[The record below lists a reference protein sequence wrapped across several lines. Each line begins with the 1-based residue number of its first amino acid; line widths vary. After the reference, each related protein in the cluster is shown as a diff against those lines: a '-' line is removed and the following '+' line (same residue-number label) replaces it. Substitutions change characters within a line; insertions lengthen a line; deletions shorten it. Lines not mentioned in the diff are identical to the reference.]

1 MSKNDL
7 YAIKEAYRRKLYEEA
22 YESAEAKAWRDS
34 LAPAERE
41 RAEALGLLQ
50 ALPDTDVSSR
60 SLDTIPLKMQ
70 PQEIMEIESEE
81 QSVAAPLR
89 NKLSKNRAE
98 ILTTLGMQ
106 DVQELQAF
114 LTQGGNPKLRAACL
128 NYLLDQGSTT
138 IEECAK
144 KMGMS
149 KQAFHYHVRQ
159 IEKQLGLPPM
169 GNQRKQSSRESYR
182 LGNRRR

>member
-1 MSKNDL
+1 
-7 YAIKEAYRRKLYEEA
+7 
-22 YESAEAKAWRDS
+22 
-34 LAPAERE
+34 
-41 RAEALGLLQ
+41 
-50 ALPDTDVSSR
+50 
-60 SLDTIPLKMQ
+60 MQ

-89 NKLSKNRAE
+89 YKLSKNRAE

-114 LTQGGNPKLRAACL
+114 LTQDGNPKLRAACL

-169 GNQRKQSSRESYR
+169 GNQRKQSSREAYR
-182 LGNRRR
+182 LSNRRR